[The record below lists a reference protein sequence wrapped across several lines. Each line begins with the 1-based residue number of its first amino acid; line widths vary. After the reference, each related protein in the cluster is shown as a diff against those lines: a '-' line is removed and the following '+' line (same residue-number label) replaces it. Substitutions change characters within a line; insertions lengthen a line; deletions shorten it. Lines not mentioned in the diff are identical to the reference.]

1 MNQQHDKRPRSG
13 GWTLAALLGPLA
25 LAASSMANGGGQ
37 PAAPQQQSVLVS
49 PGEESPDHR
58 AHGAYYYS
66 VVNMPMEEGASAYLN
81 EKGQL
86 AYSSFVFGDAG
97 FFDGDRIYSLGS
109 LGGGSTSVR
118 GLNNRG
124 VVVGDTLDAS
134 EPFGAQ
140 RAFTWT
146 AARGMR
152 ALPGPLG
159 ASARA
164 VNDRNQVAGA
174 IPAAGI
180 TARAVRWDPD
190 GRLRMLGPVPLSL
203 SEAWTMNDAALAGG
217 FADVADGSIHAT
229 VWDSAGRVT
238 DLGTMGGLRGF
249 TYHVNRWGAAAGVSD
264 SAGKESELAFYW
276 SPRSGR
282 VPIGARNAGVRLVA
296 ALNDRGEVAGLTET
310 AGGFL
315 PYLWSRSRGLVLLPR
330 GGAQTADLVDLNNRG
345 EMVGALERRPG
356 QGLRA
361 VRWPGLA
368 NPLDLTTRVY
378 RGPPG
383 LVIHAATAIND
394 AGVIAAHS
402 NAGLV
407 LLRPGTRGT
416 DAPVLGPIAGLPGEA
431 ALGAE
436 LRLSLGFVDNSPTQS
451 HTARVDWSDGCSSP
465 LPLLREARGVGR
477 IDFQHRF
484 CEAGFHTVTVTIADS
499 GGRHTQVRK
508 EVFVSEPGMATLSG
522 RGALAGTGG
531 AGGAA
536 GPASGPLRFTVWA
549 PLGEQAAAA
558 AQVRKA
564 GPLLVFSGPV
574 EFRADRVLAAA
585 RDGRTARLEGTGRL
599 NGRPGHRFQ
608 LEATDAV
615 EGRDSLRVRVT
626 HTDASGREAVDYD
639 SGAPAKA
646 KAAIGPGAQGQAEV
660 VEGQLVLSE

>member
-1 MNQQHDKRPRSG
+1 MNQQPDKRPRIG
-13 GWTLAALLGPLA
+13 PWALAALLGPLA
-25 LAASSMANGGGQ
+25 LAASSMAKGGGQ
-37 PAAPQQQSVLVS
+37 PALPEQEAAVIAPDL
-49 PGEESPDHR
+49 ESPDHR
-58 AHGAYYYS
+58 VYGPHYYS
-66 VVNMPMEEGASAYLN
+66 VVNMPMEEGANAYLN

-86 AYSSFVFGDAG
+86 AFSSSVFGDAG
-97 FFDGDRIYSLGS
+97 FFDGERMYSLGS
-109 LGGGSTSVR
+109 LGGGSTVVR

-124 VVVGDTLDAS
+124 VVVGDTLDAG

-140 RAFTWT
+140 RAFAWT

-152 ALPGPLG
+152 ALPGPPG

-164 VNDRNQVAGA
+164 VNDKNQVAGA

-190 GRLRMLGPVPLSL
+190 GRLRMLGPLPLSL
-203 SEAWTMNDAALAGG
+203 SEAWTINDAAVAGG

-249 TYHVNRWGAAAGVSD
+249 TYHVNKWGAAAGVSD
-264 SAGKESELAFYW
+264 NAANDSELAFYW

-282 VPIGARNAGVRLVA
+282 VPIGAQSAGIRLVA
-296 ALNDRGEVAGLTET
+296 ALNDRGDVAGLTQT
-310 AGGFL
+310 GGNVL

-330 GGAQTADLVDLNNRG
+330 GGARLADLVDLNNRG

-356 QGLRA
+356 QGFRA
-361 VRWPGLA
+361 VRWPGPA
-368 NPLDLTTRVY
+368 KPLDLTTRVY
-378 RGPPG
+378 RAPPG

-416 DAPVLGPIAGLPGEA
+416 DAPVLGPVAGLPGEA

-451 HTARVDWSDGCSSP
+451 HTARVDWSDGCTAP

-484 CEAGFHTVTVTIADS
+484 CVAGIHTLTVTIADS
-499 GGRHTQVRK
+499 GGRQTQVRR
-508 EVFVSEPGMATLSG
+508 EVFVHEPGMATLSG
-522 RGALAGTGG
+522 RGALAA
-531 AGGAA
+531 AGDAA
-536 GPASGPLRFTVWA
+536 GPASGPLRFTLWS
-549 PLGEQAAAA
+549 PLGAQAAPASQA
-558 AQVRKA
+558 GKA
-564 GPLLVFSGPV
+564 GPLLVLSGPV
-574 EFRADRVLAAA
+574 EFRADRILAAT
-585 RDGRTARLEGTGRL
+585 RVGRAARLEGTGRL

-608 LEATDAV
+608 LEAIDAA
-615 EGRDSLRVRVT
+615 EGRDSLRIRIT
-626 HTDASGREAVDYD
+626 HTDAAGQEAVDYD
-639 SGAPAKA
+639 NGRPAKA
-646 KAAIGPGAQGQAEV
+646 KPAGAKGAQGQDEV
-660 VEGQLVLSE
+660 VEGQLALRD